1 MRLSTM
7 RGFMLIEVLV
17 ALVLTAL
24 ALAAWL
30 QAQAMALQQTR
41 INQHRTLAMLL
52 AADMA
57 EILRA
62 SPAHAS
68 VMEHAADSGAGRAA
82 SGPACQPARCDAP
95 AWAAAELQQWR
106 DRVRQT
112 LPEGASQIRI
122 DSLQRSARIT
132 LAWREGSAW
141 ALTPDRPAYLSCP
154 AQWAAPPGAGL
165 ECLLVEVAW

>member
-1 MRLSTM
+1 MRLSAV
-7 RGFMLIEVLV
+7 RGFMLIELLV

-24 ALAAWL
+24 ALGAWL
-30 QAQAMALQQTR
+30 QAQAMALQQSR

-62 SPAHAS
+62 SPAHAPAMAHDAGPALQS
-68 VMEHAADSGAGRAA
+68 AAMA
-82 SGPACQPARCDAP
+82 ACQPATCSAP
-95 AWAAAELQQWR
+95 AWAAEELRQWR
-106 DRVRQT
+106 DRVQQT
-112 LPEGASQIRI
+112 LPEGSSQIRV

-132 LAWREGSAW
+132 LVWREGSVW
-141 ALTPDRPAYLSCP
+141 ALNPDRPAYLSCP
-154 AQWAAPPGAGL
+154 AEWVSAQAAGR

>member
-1 MRLSTM
+1 MRLNTP

-24 ALAAWL
+24 AIAAWL
-30 QAQAMALQQTR
+30 QSQATALQQTR
-41 INQHRTLAMLL
+41 MNQHRTLAMLL
-52 AADMA
+52 VADMA

-62 SPAHAS
+62 SPAYAPA
-68 VMEHAADSGAGRAA
+68 MEHAGSPGAVSA
-82 SGPACQPARCDAP
+82 SPAPACQAANCDAP

-106 DRVRQT
+106 DRVRQA
-112 LPEGASQIRI
+112 LPDGSSQIRI

-141 ALTPDRPAYLSCP
+141 ELPTDRPAYLNCSIV
-154 AQWAAPPGAGL
+154 GGL
-165 ECLLVEVAW
+165 LQGDKIECLLVEVAW

>member
-1 MRLSTM
+1 MRLNAP

-24 ALAAWL
+24 AMTAWL
-30 QAQAMALQQTR
+30 HSQVTALQQTR
-41 INQHRTLAMLL
+41 LNQHRTLAMLL
-52 AADMA
+52 VGDMA
-57 EILRA
+57 EILRG
-62 SPAHAS
+62 SPAYAPA
-68 VMEHAADSGAGRAA
+68 MEHTDSPEAAPA
-82 SGPACQPARCDAP
+82 SSAPACQPASCDAP

-112 LPEGASQIRI
+112 LPDGSSQIRV

-141 ALTPDRPAYLSCP
+141 DSSPDRPAYLNCSTVGSP
-154 AQWAAPPGAGL
+154 LQGDKID
-165 ECLLVEVAW
+165 CLLVEVAW